1 MEPLTIVLLVLLA
14 VAVAA
19 IIFLMV
25 KYFKTWDDATRQ
37 LVLDRLGETVQIV
50 IEALKDGKIEQSELK
65 QILEA
70 LIRVIAAIKGDYVS
84 AITAKYDAE
93 QYLE

>member
-1 MEPLTIVLLVLLA
+1 M
-14 VAVAA
+14 AA

-37 LVLDRLGETVQIV
+37 LVLDRLGETVEVV
-50 IEALKDGKIEQSELK
+50 IAALKDGKIEQSELK
-65 QILEA
+65 LILES

-84 AITAKYDAE
+84 AISAKYDAE

>member
-37 LVLDRLGETVQIV
+37 LVLDRLGETVEVV
-50 IEALKDGKIEQSELK
+50 IAALKDGKIEQAELK
-65 QILEA
+65 QILES

-84 AITAKYDAE
+84 VVTAKYDAE